1 LRGLRIARRASD
13 PFAQVLAAGLV
24 SWFAFQT
31 FINVGMTV
39 GLMPVTGVPLPFVS
53 YGGSAIFAELLG
65 VALLVGIGRDTAR
78 RPVQ

>member
-1 LRGLRIARRASD
+1 
-13 PFAQVLAAGLV
+13 
-24 SWFAFQT
+24 
-31 FINVGMTV
+31 MTV

-65 VALLVGIGRDTAR
+65 VALLVGIARDTAR

>member
-1 LRGLRIARRASD
+1 
-13 PFAQVLAAGLV
+13 
-24 SWFAFQT
+24 
-31 FINVGMTV
+31 MTV

>member
-1 LRGLRIARRASD
+1 
-13 PFAQVLAAGLV
+13 V
-24 SWFAFQT
+24 SWFTFQT
-31 FINVGMTV
+31 FLNVGMTV

-78 RPVQ
+78 RQVQ